1 MIQWRYMQRCDG
13 AVSTVVSALLLLA
26 LVIAVITSINVRYV
40 PQWTENAEH
49 MHMRTV
55 SKDMSQMKAGAD
67 LMIVSS
73 AAVKEPFSAGMPITM
88 GGGEIIFFNR
98 YSSSSTLSINTRA
111 VNMNIATELDGVT
124 RQSDDIMKN
133 MGCVDFLS
141 NNYYYPNQRYSYE
154 CGGLAISQNNRS
166 VMKMVP
172 HISVSKSSDNII
184 NVSID
189 AIKLS
194 GSHQTIS
201 SNTMEEVYFSYS
213 NSESLYNGS
222 VLVDKLTL
230 ILETEN
236 SMAWQDYLSRIMQAS
251 KINEEQYSLSSNS
264 TSTVLYISGI
274 TGADIRPIVN
284 VHVFKVSL
292 NML

>member
-1 MIQWRYMQRCDG
+1 
-13 AVSTVVSALLLLA
+13 
-26 LVIAVITSINVRYV
+26 
-40 PQWTENAEH
+40 
-49 MHMRTV
+49 
-55 SKDMSQMKAGAD
+55 
-67 LMIVSS
+67 
-73 AAVKEPFSAGMPITM
+73 
-88 GGGEIIFFNR
+88 
-98 YSSSSTLSINTRA
+98 
-111 VNMNIATELDGVT
+111 
-124 RQSDDIMKN
+124 
-133 MGCVDFLS
+133 
-141 NNYYYPNQRYSYE
+141 
-154 CGGLAISQNNRS
+154 
-166 VMKMVP
+166 
-172 HISVSKSSDNII
+172 
-184 NVSID
+184 
-189 AIKLS
+189 
-194 GSHQTIS
+194 
-201 SNTMEEVYFSYS
+201 MEEVYFSYS